1 MSCISI
7 PPVGKAAGAT
17 AEAFIGVKHEA
28 EPAGSTMLRHGG
40 RIVTIAGGVIAGI
53 ARDGRLR
60 REAEAL
66 SRLDDHTLRDI
77 GLDPAETLYGV
88 RFRRPPA
95 GGLP

>member
-1 MSCISI
+1 MSGISV
-7 PPVGKAAGAT
+7 PAVGKAAGAT
-17 AEAFIGVKHEA
+17 AEAFIGVKREA
-28 EPAGSTMLRHGG
+28 EPAGSTMLRRGV
-40 RIVTIAGGVIAGI
+40 RIGTIARGVIAGI
-53 ARDGRLR
+53 ARDVRLR

-95 GGLP
+95 DGLP